1 MQFNTDK
8 EIMKKINFKRIR
20 YKVESTLI
28 QLNLSNI
35 FKHIYFTYSKKVSNL
50 SQNLSKKI

>member
-20 YKVESTLI
+20 YKVESILI
-28 QLNLSNI
+28 QLNLSI

>member
-1 MQFNTDK
+1 
-8 EIMKKINFKRIR
+8 MKKINFKRIR
-20 YKVESTLI
+20 YKVESILI
-28 QLNLSNI
+28 QLNLSI